1 MNNLRDR
8 ENLWFWA
15 ALCFAAVAV
24 FVNLGNEGIYAA
36 QEGRTALILRNM
48 FRTGDYLEMR
58 VDYGVPYEKP
68 IGHYWL
74 CLPSAYFAG
83 IAGDAMES
91 AVELGIRLP
100 SAFSSLLTVLLAG
113 LLTRRIYKSAP
124 AGAMAMVILS
134 TMSNFDKLGRLG
146 HIDMPLACAFM
157 LAMYFLYTGY
167 FEEWKPNWSIYLF
180 YVALGWGLLL
190 KGPLVLVL
198 AALTVAGMAATRGRR
213 WYEVPRDLRLVRGA
227 LIVLAIA
234 LPWYIYEC
242 IHSKGAFF
250 DEFIVRQNLNR
261 FTGDPA
267 VYRKK
272 SPIWHHIPKL
282 LGGARPWSLAILAA
296 LIVYFKRLVRFRLS
310 DGSRFLLI
318 WFLTGFVFFSLSAV
332 KRVDY
337 LLPIFPPL
345 AMMTARAVA
354 EWCEKAP
361 ATPRKGWLTVWIVF
375 TGILVVL
382 YALNATGVLVRF
394 GEAMRDG
401 HIAHATRR
409 DGMTVIMICEFLRE
423 HSAAVLAALAAISA
437 LLLFEGWSMGQRRY
451 YRVFVAVALTVLGI
465 FLSYHLGIEPGT
477 DRMRSVKSFARDARR
492 IVPPGDTFVI
502 HGNFNTEMIYFMDRD
517 YHRKI
522 EPGDVW
528 VIAEPRYLNLVYRGR
543 PEAWREEL
551 RTIENHHY
559 PAVLLKRLPAA
570 AADTGGKK

>member
-1 MNNLRDR
+1 MKDLRNK

-24 FVNLGNEGIYAA
+24 FANLGSEGIYAA

-83 IAGDAMES
+83 LAGDALES
-91 AVELGIRLP
+91 AVEWGIRLP
-100 SAFSSLLTVLLAG
+100 SALCSLLTVLLAG
-113 LLTRRIYKSAP
+113 LLTRRIYRSTR

-167 FEEWKPNWSIYLF
+167 FEDWKPNRKLYLF
-180 YVALGWGLLL
+180 YAALGWGMLL
-190 KGPLVLVL
+190 KGPLVIVL
-198 AALTVAGMAATRGRR
+198 AGLTVAGMAATRGKR
-213 WYEVPRDLRLVRGA
+213 WYEVLRDLRLVRGA

-250 DEFIVRQNLNR
+250 DEFIVRQNLAR
-261 FTGDPA
+261 FSGDPK

-272 SPIWHHIPKL
+272 SPIWHDIPKL
-282 LGGARPWSLAILAA
+282 IGGALPWSLAALAA
-296 LIVYFKRLVRFRLS
+296 LGIYFKRIVRFKLS
-310 DGSRFLLI
+310 AGSRFLLI

-337 LLPIFPPL
+337 LLPIFPAL

-354 EWCEKAP
+354 EWCEKSP
-361 ATPRKGWLTVWIVF
+361 ATPRKWWLTVWIVF
-375 TGILVVL
+375 AVILVAAFAVNESGAVIKL
-382 YALNATGVLVRF
+382 

-401 HIAHATRR
+401 KFAHATRR
-409 DGMTVIMICEFLRE
+409 DGMTVIMISEFLRA
-423 HSAAVLAALAAISA
+423 HSAAVLTAFSAMTALVF
-437 LLLFEGWSMGQRRY
+437 FEGWSMGKRRY
-451 YRVFVAVALTVLGI
+451 DRVFVAVALTVLGI
-465 FLSYHLGIEPGT
+465 FLSYHLSIEPGT
-477 DRMRSVKSFARDARR
+477 DRLRSVKSFARNARE
-492 IVPPGDTFVI
+492 IVPPGDTYVI
-502 HGNFNTEMIYFMDRD
+502 FGNFNTEMIYFMDRN
-517 YHRKI
+517 YHRRTI
-522 EPGDVW
+522 MPEDIW
-528 VIAEPRYLNLVYRGR
+528 VIAEPRYVEKICAKTGSK
-543 PEAWREEL
+543 WREEL

-559 PAVLLKRLPAA
+559 PAVLLKRMPAA
-570 AADTGGKK
+570 DAGGK